1 MARLP
6 SKLLTLPVYLRQRFG
21 ISRRTFER
29 WCVHRD
35 VPGAY
40 RTRGGHWRVRKLAW
54 ATVKRLWLHS
64 HKPRTRRE
72 RVLRA
77 ICDYPSFFSLPDPKA
92 QLAARKLMLACYEI
106 TDDDI
111 RDPNLQERDP
121 EKYQVLWEISP
132 PPSIP
137 RWVWEAVNDSK
148 RAPAIAASMMRL
160 NGSKVTRA
168 TLAREL
174 RVSMATL
181 YRRYGK
187 EKIGKIC
194 SADTEIELKHS
205 AF

>member
-6 SKLLTLPVYLRQRFG
+6 SKLPGLPAYLRQRLG

-29 WCVHRD
+29 WCTHGD
-35 VPGAY
+35 VPGSY
-40 RTRGGHWRVRKLAW
+40 RTRGGHWRVRKPAW
-54 ATVKRLWLHS
+54 ATVKRLWLHPD
-64 HKPRTRRE
+64 KPRTRCE

-77 ICDYPSFFSLPDPKA
+77 ICDYPSFFSLPDRKV

-106 TDDDI
+106 TDEDI

-121 EKYQVLWEISP
+121 EKYQILWEISP
-132 PPSIP
+132 PPPIP
-137 RWVWEAVNDSK
+137 RRVWEAVNDSK
-148 RAPAIAASMMRL
+148 LAPAITAFMMRL
-160 NGSKVTRA
+160 DGRKVTRA
-168 TLAREL
+168 TPAREL